1 VALPGKSKKVFLWQ
15 STTEILSKRFIYIIL
30 KHVLFS
36 DKINILTKLTNIY
49 TLRLHDGKDQKLS
62 KSPKYF
68 AELIHKV
75 FWRGDNT
82 LRFHPLQEP
91 APKIDKQALFISS
104 LTAWISYFSTHM
116 TFHLSDN

>member
-1 VALPGKSKKVFLWQ
+1 MLAK
-15 STTEILSKRFIYIIL
+15 
-30 KHVLFS
+30 
-36 DKINILTKLTNIY
+36 TKNYQNRPT
-49 TLRLHDGKDQKLS
+49 
-62 KSPKYF
+62 YF

-75 FWRGDNT
+75 FGRGGGNT